1 MTQHDDSEQLAW
13 DFDVSVDG
21 TAEPEITV
29 DADGDASRL
38 VPGSERWIAALQST
52 DADAMR
58 LNRLDVSLLSAEAA
72 PAVGEGR
79 GLGGIRSDRLLY
91 RRCPHIVRCGL

>member
-38 VPGSERWIAALQST
+38 VPGSERCSPLTPMPCDST
-52 DADAMR
+52 G
-58 LNRLDVSLLSAEAA
+58 LTSL
-72 PAVGEGR
+72 
-79 GLGGIRSDRLLY
+79 
-91 RRCPHIVRCGL
+91 C

>member
-58 LNRLDVSLLSAEAA
+58 LDRLDVSSLSAEAA
-72 PAVGEGR
+72 A
-79 GLGGIRSDRLLY
+79 RL
-91 RRCPHIVRCGL
+91 

>member
-38 VPGSERWIAALQST
+38 VPGSERRILAFHI
-52 DADAMR
+52 
-58 LNRLDVSLLSAEAA
+58 SLPSL
-72 PAVGEGR
+72 
-79 GLGGIRSDRLLY
+79 
-91 RRCPHIVRCGL
+91 

>member
-38 VPGSERWIAALQST
+38 VPGSERWTGLT
-52 DADAMR
+52 
-58 LNRLDVSLLSAEAA
+58 SL
-72 PAVGEGR
+72 R
-79 GLGGIRSDRLLY
+79 
-91 RRCPHIVRCGL
+91 